1 MRRTVLASAIFA
13 VLQMGFSTFVAGQA
27 PAPKKA
33 DEPAEMAPQQIESIV
48 VKGSF
53 LGAGAQSAMKLDIPI
68 RDTPFSVES
77 YTSSFMKAIET
88 SAVSDLYNYMNG
100 VKKAGNTAYDLTMRG
115 FKTNGDDKN
124 AIMVDGLPG
133 LTGRF
138 GSPPTIGV
146 ERIEVV
152 KGPMSLLYGQV
163 QPGGFVNII
172 TKKPRSQR
180 VNSIDLKGSTFA
192 GHGIGFGDRYG
203 GNIAADSTGPLDAD
217 RQFLYRVVGEVT
229 DRDGFRHETYERGA
243 YIAPSVTWNISDTT
257 YLTALY
263 EHRDVETSFDV
274 GLAAPNRDIS
284 LVAPITT
291 RYQEPDDWRKEKGD
305 TLSLSASHTLNDDWT
320 LNAGLRSAKNA
331 SDDSTYTSV
340 SVRPNGVDLVRR
352 ARQNH
357 IERTYNFG
365 DLNLAGEFATGP
377 LKHKIIVGANGG
389 RDIADENRLKFFN
402 SGACPGAQCFDINLY
417 NPVYGRVPDINSL
430 PAFNPATP
438 NLLTN
443 GYFVS
448 TAWGAYTSDLIT
460 LTEHWKVS
468 IGGRHVNEKQII
480 SDKRQTS
487 VPTTTKVSTKGLLP
501 TGGILF
507 QPNKEW
513 TIYASYAES
522 YVPAPANSQTA
533 EGTNP
538 FQPAEGKLNEVGTK
552 FEGLFD
558 GKLNGA
564 AALYRIDRKNTLNN
578 FACPRGTC
586 QSQIGNEQSKGFELE
601 FNARPLEDWQLV
613 FNYAYTDAKIK
624 SAIDPIQVNARL
636 TNVPKNSASIWS
648 RYDIPKGMLKGLGV
662 GVGVVYTGERTGTLP
677 TTATT
682 ATAGPTVLV
691 LPAYTVVDLAFN
703 YIYERYAFNLKV
715 GNLFDKTYYES
726 AGFTG
731 VIQIAPGAPRTVTL
745 SMRVN
750 F

>member
-1 MRRTVLASAIFA
+1 MKRAALVSAVCA
-13 VLQMGFSTFVAGQA
+13 ALQMGLSTFVAGQA
-27 PAPKKA
+27 PAQKKA
-33 DEPAEMAPQQIESIV
+33 DEPEVSPQRMESIV
-48 VKGSF
+48 VQGSF

-88 SAVSDLYNYMNG
+88 STVSDLYNYMNG

-152 KGPMSLLYGQV
+152 KGPMSLLYGQA

-172 TKKPRSQR
+172 SKRPRGSR
-180 VNSIDLKGSTFA
+180 INVVDLKGTTYA
-192 GHGIGFGDRYG
+192 GHGIDFGDLNG
-203 GNIAADSTGPLDAD
+203 ANIAADSTGPLDAD
-217 RQFLYRVVGEVT
+217 KKFLYRVVGEAT
-229 DRDGFRHETYERGA
+229 DRDGFRYQTYEKGT
-243 YIAPSVTWNISDTT
+243 YVAPSLTWNLSDTT
-257 YLTALY
+257 SVTALY

-274 GLAAPNRDIS
+274 GLAAPNRDITR
-284 LVAPITT
+284 VASITT
-291 RYQEPDDWRKEKGD
+291 RYQEPDDWRNEKGN
-305 TLSLSASHTLNDDWT
+305 TLSLSANHTLNDDWT
-320 LNAGLRSAKNA
+320 LNAGLRSAKNE

-340 SVRPNGVDLVRR
+340 SVRPNGVDLMRR

-357 IERTYNFG
+357 IEREYHFG
-365 DLNLAGEFATGP
+365 DINFSGDVATGP
-377 LKHKIIVGANGG
+377 FKHRMIVGANGG

-402 SGACPGAQCFDINLY
+402 SGPCPGPLCFDINLY
-417 NPVYGRVPDINSL
+417 DPVYGRVPDINSL

-448 TAWGAYTSDLIT
+448 KTWGAYVSDLIT
-460 LTEHWKVS
+460 ITEQWKLN
-468 IGGRHVNEKQII
+468 IGARYSYEKQII
-480 SDKRQTS
+480 SDKRLAS
-487 VPTTTKVSTKGLLP
+487 VPTTTKVSRKPFLP
-501 TGGILF
+501 TGGVLF
-507 QPNKEW
+507 QPDKHW
-513 TIYASYAES
+513 TFYASYAES
-522 YVPAPANSQTA
+522 YVPAAANA
-533 EGTNP
+533 ADENGNNP
-538 FQPAEGKLNEVGTK
+538 FDPVEGQQVEGGAKV
-552 FEGLFD
+552 EGLL
-558 GKLNGA
+558 GGRLNA
-564 AALYRIDRKNTLNN
+564 TAALYKIERTNTLSN

-586 QSQIGNEQSKGFELE
+586 QAPIGKEESKGFELE
-601 FNARPLEDWQLV
+601 VNARPLEGWQLV
-613 FNYAYTDAKIK
+613 FNYAYTDARIK
-624 SAIDPIQVNARL
+624 SATDPIQVDARL
-636 TNVPKNSASIWS
+636 TNVAKNSASVWS
-648 RYDIPKGMLKGLGV
+648 RYDIPAGALKGLGV

-682 ATAGPTVLV
+682 ATTGPTPLI
-691 LPAYTVVDLAFN
+691 LPAYTVADLALY
-703 YIYERYAFNLKV
+703 YIYDRYTFNLKI

-731 VIQIAPGAPRTVTL
+731 VIQIAPGAPRNATL